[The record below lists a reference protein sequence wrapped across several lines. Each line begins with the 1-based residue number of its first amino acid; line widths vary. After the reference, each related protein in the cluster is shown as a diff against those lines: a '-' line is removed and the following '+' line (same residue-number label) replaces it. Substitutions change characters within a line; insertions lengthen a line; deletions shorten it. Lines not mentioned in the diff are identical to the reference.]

1 MTSPVLTRERLRAV
15 RDFWFL
21 PPDHPNHGA
30 MRDNWFSKVP
40 AFDEEIRRLF
50 LGDTLAAAAGAFV
63 GLDVT
68 AEGTLAL
75 LLLTDQ
81 FPRNL
86 FRGVAGAFTAD
97 PIARRLAAEGI
108 DAGFD
113 RALSPVQRLFYY
125 LPFEHSELLADQ
137 ERSLS
142 LYGSLPTTSWRD
154 QAIDAAER
162 HHAVVARF
170 GRFPHRNIALGRP
183 STPEEIEFLKQP
195 GSSF

>member
-30 MRDNWFSKVP
+30 MRDAWFRKVP
-40 AFDEEIRRLF
+40 AFDEEIRRFF

-68 AEGTLAL
+68 AGGTVAL
-75 LLLTDQ
+75 LVLTDQ

-86 FRGVAGAFTAD
+86 FRGVADAFTAD
-97 PIARRLAAEGI
+97 PIARRLGAEGI
-108 DAGFD
+108 AAGFD

-137 ERSLS
+137 ERALS
-142 LYGSLPTTSWRD
+142 LYGSLPPASWRD
-154 QAIDAAER
+154 QAIDAAKR
-162 HHAVVARF
+162 HHAVIARF